1 MTQKWLDVLM
11 SGSPGG
17 FEIGAKEFLEF
28 VKVEHTLFSLPFVLI
43 GYVLADKEFGSE
55 ISDGFWIILAAVG
68 ARGLAM
74 VLNRI
79 IDKDIDAENPRTA
92 SRHLPSGTISVRS
105 SWILAGLFLSMLL
118 FSAWMLNEVALKMS
132 WLPVLAF
139 VIYPYT
145 KRITWL
151 CHFWIGFCLAL
162 APAGAWVAIA
172 ADHHG
177 WEAIV
182 GIGQEQ
188 LEFLWFPEV
197 FFISL
202 GVALWITAFDVN
214 YALMDKEVDRE
225 QGIKSFPA
233 AFGSIATRN
242 VSVFLTVGWVLCFL
256 LAGMHEFT
264 ESGRFSSPVWILSVV
279 TMGGINLYVMTKKV
293 ESSSDSARL
302 MEAYQNLLFL
312 SSMLTGWAL
321 LGSLIYVG

>member
-1 MTQKWLDVLM
+1 M
-11 SGSPGG
+11 GAR
-17 FEIGAKEFLEF
+17 EILEF
-28 VKVEHTLFSLPFVLI
+28 VKIEHTLFSLPFVLI
-43 GYVLADKEFGSE
+43 GFVLADYEFGSE
-55 ISDGFWIILAAVG
+55 MSDGFWIIFAAVG

-74 VLNRI
+74 ALNRI
-79 IDKDIDAENPRTA
+79 IDREIDAENPRTS
-92 SRHLPSGTISVRS
+92 SRHLPSGTMSIQAAWVLSG
-105 SWILAGLFLSMLL
+105 IFLAMLL
-118 FSAWMLNEVALKMS
+118 LSAWMLNEVALKMS
-132 WLPVLAF
+132 WLPVAAF

-145 KRITWL
+145 KRVSWL

-177 WEAIV
+177 WEAIF

-214 YALMDKEVDRE
+214 YALMDKEVDRQ

-233 AFGSIATRN
+233 IFGSIATRN
-242 VSVFLTVGWVLCFL
+242 LSIFLTIGWVICFL

-264 ESGRFSSPVWILSVV
+264 ESGRFSSPVWIISALL
-279 TMGGINLYVMTKKV
+279 MGLVNLYVMTKLA
-293 ESSSDSARL
+293 ESSSNSVEE
-302 MEAYQNLLFL
+302 MGSYQNILFL
-312 SSMLTGWAL
+312 SSMLTGWVL
-321 LGSLIYVG
+321 LGSMIYVG